1 MGRPGSIS
9 TDVYGDVKIVRLVGE
24 HDVTTAPDVQ
34 AKLDA
39 LADDGGLVV
48 SLDEIEFLDSSVIH
62 ALLAVDRRLTERNRR
77 LVVQAAAQGVVDSV
91 LKPTGVIDEV
101 VWTESLDVA
110 IEVARRPMESMET
123 NPQ

>member
-1 MGRPGSIS
+1 
-9 TDVYGDVKIVRLVGE
+9 
-24 HDVTTAPDVQ
+24 VQ
-34 AKLDA
+34 AELDA